1 MSENGLPRITTAIA
15 EVHPDSV
22 TIRGLDLVDDMLGKM
37 SFTDAVLFGINGKQ
51 PTEAERVVSEAV
63 LVCLMEHGMMPA
75 NVVARLAYTAAPD
88 SLQGAVAGGLCTVGS
103 VLLGALEECAH
114 MLQDGLALAESTGR
128 DLDDVAREIASEYAA
143 DRRKIPGLG
152 HNIHLPEDPRTA
164 RLFEVA
170 ESVGAGGRHI
180 ALLQAVGRAADESLG
195 RHLPVNADG
204 ACGALLSNVGYDWRI
219 TRGFALIARSAGLVA
234 HLWEEIQNPVGA
246 AIMARI
252 KAGVDY
258 QPAEA

>member
-1 MSENGLPRITTAIA
+1 MSENGLPRIDTAIA
-15 EVHPDSV
+15 EVHSDSV

-37 SFTDAVLFGINGKQ
+37 SFTDALLFGINGKQ
-51 PTEAERVVSEAV
+51 PTEAQRAVSEVV

-75 NVVARLAYTAAPD
+75 NVVARLSYTAAPD
-88 SLQGAVAGGLCTVGS
+88 SLQGAVAAGLCTVGS

-114 MLQDGLALAESTGR
+114 MLQDGVALADSTGR
-128 DLDDVAREIASEYAA
+128 DLDDIAREIVSQHASKG
-143 DRRKIPGLG
+143 RKVPGLG
-152 HNIHLPEDPRTA
+152 HNIHRPEDPRTT

-170 ESVGAGGRHI
+170 EEAGAAGSHI
-180 ALLQAVGRAADESLG
+180 ALLQAVGRAADEALG
-195 RHLPVNADG
+195 KHLPVNADG
-204 ACGALLSNVGYDWRI
+204 ACGALLSDVGYDWRI

-234 HLWEEIQNPVGA
+234 HLWEEIENPMGT

-258 QPAEA
+258 RPAEA